1 MGARLTKIKN
11 FTAFTGL
18 ENIQLSWNSLTSFP
32 TNEITSPDFISL
44 VLDSNDFASID
55 VSNLVNLQYLSLGYN
70 QFTNIDISNNVNL
83 ISAPFASNR
92 LTETSV
98 NNILIQLDNNG
109 LLNGFCY
116 TAEGTNEAPTGAGKS
131 FIIGYISKLMQDNNN
146 SCWNLAHRIEIV
158 EELIKQCINL
168 SIIIIINI
176 IITITK
182 L

>member
-1 MGARLTKIKN
+1 MGAVLTSISN
-11 FTAFTGL
+11 FAAFTSL
-18 ENIQLSWNSLTSFP
+18 QELKLRWNSLTSFP

-116 TAEGTNEAPTGAGKS
+116 TAEGTNEAPTGAGITAK
-131 FIIGYISKLMQDNNN
+131 NN
-146 SCWNLAHRIEIV
+146 
-158 EELIKQCINL
+158 LIAKGWTVNT
-168 SIIIIINI
+168 N
-176 IITITK
+176 
-182 L
+182 